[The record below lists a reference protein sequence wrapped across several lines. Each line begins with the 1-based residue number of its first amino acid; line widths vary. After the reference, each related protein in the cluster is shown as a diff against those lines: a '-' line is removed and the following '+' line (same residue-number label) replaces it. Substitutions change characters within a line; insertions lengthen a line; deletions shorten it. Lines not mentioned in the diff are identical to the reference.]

1 MKKLYT
7 YLTFIFLL
15 MSFISQAQI
24 ITTSPAFPTE
34 SDEVTITF
42 DATLGTGGLKD
53 YTGDVYAHTGVI
65 TDKSTSDT
73 DWKYAP
79 TWGDN
84 SAKYKLTSLGNNKWE
99 LKITQAFV
107 NTTVL

>member
-1 MKKLYT
+1 MQKLYSI
-7 YLTFIFLL
+7 LIFLL
-15 MSFISQAQI
+15 LAFNSQIAWSQI

-65 TDKSTSDT
+65 TDKSSNDS

-79 TWGDN
+79 GKWGDN
-84 SAKYKLTSLGNNKWE
+84 SPKYKMSSLG
-99 LKITQAFV
+99 
-107 NTTVL
+107 TTSGN